1 MADNKQVMDLQAN
14 KDGVSKAESNEQ
26 QRNWN
31 DKFWEKKASD
41 SLSNYGP
48 YKEAFE
54 LRGNKGRTRSTNR
67 HI

>member
-31 DKFWEKKASD
+31 DKF
-41 SLSNYGP
+41 
-48 YKEAFE
+48 
-54 LRGNKGRTRSTNR
+54 
-67 HI
+67 